1 MGRVDENNK
10 LCEIL
15 DKLGQESWGHPEL
28 ANQQSVALYDMY
40 VLIDIS
46 KSLAVIADSL
56 NVEELINKQT
66 DYLNGLEPGTQEE
79 DES

>member
-1 MGRVDENNK
+1 MGRVDENDK
-10 LCEIL
+10 MCEIL
-15 DKLGQESWGHPEL
+15 NKLGQESWGNPEL

-40 VLIDIS
+40 VFIDIS

-56 NVEELINKQT
+56 SKE
-66 DYLNGLEPGTQEE
+66 D

>member
-10 LCEIL
+10 MCEIL
-15 DKLGQESWGHPEL
+15 NKLGQESWGNPEL
-28 ANQQSVALYDMY
+28 SNQQSVALYDMY

-56 NVEELINKQT
+56 SK
-66 DYLNGLEPGTQEE
+66 EE

>member
-1 MGRVDENNK
+1 MGRVDENNEM
-10 LCEIL
+10 CEIL
-15 DKLGQESWGHPEL
+15 NRLGQESWSNPEL
-28 ANQQSVALYDMY
+28 TNKECVALYDMY

-56 NVEELINKQT
+56 NKE
-66 DYLNGLEPGTQEE
+66 D